1 MLTDADL
8 VRVPARVDQSRGSW
22 AATSAAGRGGGWASI
37 GIASAMDQR
46 IRFCEADGARV
57 AFATVGHGPALICDT
72 GWVGHLERWWQAGPY
87 RTFIE
92 SLAHGRTV
100 VRYDKPGTGLSDR
113 VRSDFS
119 VEVEVRALEAVVASL
134 ELRSFDVL
142 GTSQGGLVAALLAHR
157 YPREVRHLVL
167 YGTWAYGQDLAPY
180 EVQASVLALIRA
192 HWGLGSRTLSDV
204 FLAGETADAAAW
216 FAQGQR
222 VSASPEIAADLLEAC
237 YRTDIRGT
245 LPQLSVPTLVL
256 HRQEDRAVPFRLG
269 REVAALIPGA
279 TLAPLHGRVHLPYFG
294 EVEPLL
300 ERIRAFVTTHSEV
313 GLTPREREV
322 VALVAQGCTNREIAD
337 KMVISERTAEN
348 HVQHVLNRLG
358 LRSRAQI
365 AAWAVEHGLT
375 ERN

>member
-1 MLTDADL
+1 
-8 VRVPARVDQSRGSW
+8 
-22 AATSAAGRGGGWASI
+22 
-37 GIASAMDQR
+37 MDQR

-57 AFATVGHGPALICDT
+57 AFATVGHGQALICDT
-72 GWVGHLERWWQAGPY
+72 GWVGHLEHWWQAGPY

-92 SLAHGRTV
+92 SLAHNRTI

-157 YPREVRHLVL
+157 HSRRVRHLVL
-167 YGTWAYGQDLAPY
+167 YGTWVSGRDLAPE

-204 FLAGETADAAAW
+204 FLAGESADAAAW

-222 VSASPEIAADLLEAC
+222 ASASPVIAADLLAAC
-237 YRTDIRGT
+237 YQSDIRAV
-245 LPQLSVPTLVL
+245 LPKLNVPTLVL
-256 HRQEDRAVPFRLG
+256 HRQEDRGVPFRLG

-279 TLAPLHGRVHLPYFG
+279 TLAPLHGLVHLPYFG

-300 ERIRAFVTTHSEV
+300 ERIRAFLGSVPGV
-313 GLTPREREV
+313 GLTRREREV
-322 VALVAQGCTNREIAD
+322 VALVTKGRTNREIAD
-337 KMVISERTAEN
+337 SMVISERTAEN
-348 HVQHVLNRLG
+348 HIQRVLNRLG
-358 LRSRAQI
+358 LRSRTQI

-375 ERN
+375 DRN

>member
-1 MLTDADL
+1 
-8 VRVPARVDQSRGSW
+8 
-22 AATSAAGRGGGWASI
+22 
-37 GIASAMDQR
+37 MDQR

-57 AFATVGHGPALICDT
+57 AYATVGHGPALVCDT
-72 GWVGHLERWWQAGPY
+72 GWVSHLEHWWQAGPY

-92 SLAHGRTV
+92 SLAHNRTI

-119 VEVEVRALEAVVASL
+119 VDVEVRALEAVVASL

-157 YPREVRHLVL
+157 HPREVRHLLL
-167 YGTWAYGQDLAPY
+167 YGTWAYGPDLAPQ

-204 FLAGETADAAAW
+204 FLAGETGEAAAW
-216 FAQGQR
+216 FARGQR
-222 VSASPEIAADLLEAC
+222 ASASPEIAADLLEAC
-237 YRTDIRGT
+237 YRSDIREILPT
-245 LPQLSVPTLVL
+245 LKVPTLVL

-279 TLAPLHGRVHLPYFG
+279 TLAPLRGLVHLPYFG
-294 EVEPLL
+294 DVAPLL
-300 ERIRAFVTTHSEV
+300 ERIGAFLGSGPAA
-313 GLTPREREV
+313 GLTRREREV
-322 VALVAQGCTNREIAD
+322 VALIAQGRTNREIAD

-348 HVQHVLNRLG
+348 HIQRVLNRLG
-358 LRSRAQI
+358 LRSRTQI
-365 AAWAVEHGLT
+365 AAWAVEHRLT
-375 ERN
+375 DRG

>member
-1 MLTDADL
+1 
-8 VRVPARVDQSRGSW
+8 
-22 AATSAAGRGGGWASI
+22 
-37 GIASAMDQR
+37 MDQR

-57 AFATVGHGPALICDT
+57 AFATVGRGPALVCDT
-72 GWVGHLERWWQAGPY
+72 GWVGHLEHWWQAGAY

-92 SLAHGRTV
+92 SLAESRTV
-100 VRYDKPGTGLSDR
+100 IRYDKPGTGLSDR

-134 ELRSFDVL
+134 DLRSFDVL
-142 GTSQGGLVAALLAHR
+142 GTSQGGLVAGLLAHR
-157 YPREVRHLVL
+157 HPREVRHLVL
-167 YGTWAYGQDLAPY
+167 YGTWAYGPDLAPPD
-180 EVQASVLALIRA
+180 VQASVLALIRA

-204 FLAGETADAAAW
+204 FLAGETAEAAAW

-237 YRTDIRGT
+237 YRTDIRAVLPT
-245 LPQLSVPTLVL
+245 LHAPTLVL

-300 ERIRAFVTTHSEV
+300 ERIQAFLSSAPEV
-313 GLTPREREV
+313 GLTPRERDV

-337 KMVISERTAEN
+337 KLVISERTAEN
-348 HVQHVLNRLG
+348 HIQRVLNRLS
-358 LRSRAQI
+358 LRSRTQI
-365 AAWAVEHGLT
+365 AAWAVEHRLT
-375 ERN
+375 DQN

>member
-1 MLTDADL
+1 
-8 VRVPARVDQSRGSW
+8 V
-22 AATSAAGRGGGWASI
+22 
-37 GIASAMDQR
+37 
-46 IRFCEADGARV
+46 
-57 AFATVGHGPALICDT
+57 
-72 GWVGHLERWWQAGPY
+72 
-87 RTFIE
+87 
-92 SLAHGRTV
+92 
-100 VRYDKPGTGLSDR
+100 
-113 VRSDFS
+113 
-119 VEVEVRALEAVVASL
+119 
-134 ELRSFDVL
+134 
-142 GTSQGGLVAALLAHR
+142 
-157 YPREVRHLVL
+157 
-167 YGTWAYGQDLAPY
+167 
-180 EVQASVLALIRA
+180 ALIRA

-237 YRTDIRGT
+237 YRTDIRGA
-245 LPQLSVPTLVL
+245 LPQVNVPTLVL

-294 EVEPLL
+294 ETEPML
-300 ERIRAFVTTHSEV
+300 EQIRAFLISQPEV

-322 VALVAQGCTNREIAD
+322 VALVAQGCSNREIAD
-337 KMVISERTAEN
+337 RMVISERTAEN

-358 LRSRAQI
+358 LRSRTQI